1 MAWIA
6 TIVSAAAGVYSSS
19 KNSKAAKENA
29 AAQEGSFAAA
39 RADSEAFTE
48 DQLALFSG
56 LEESVRDSLGRYSG
70 AFNAAFDG
78 VDFVRSRPYNEF
90 INEAKDLNR
99 AAFDF
104 DTQLKRENLAFV
116 AGDSL
121 NSLRGAQEDFA
132 ALAAGDTSA
141 FTKELEASAFGA
153 LANSQGLPTGTFGN
167 ISANNLFQFK
177 VAGTNAALGL
187 SDFFSREGTVNPP
200 STLNSIQAL
209 ADFEA
214 REDAEKL
221 DFEFNRAL
229 AQLDFEKSLAA
240 LSIDSE
246 QALFNTQFGINST
259 ALQLANK
266 FSLAQGQL
274 GGVGALASANQAA
287 AFGQAAQSIG
297 NAYASYQRQQKQNEL
312 TDAQIDSL
320 QSSTG
325 E

>member
-1 MAWIA
+1 MAWIGYVVQG
-6 TIVSAAAGVYSSS
+6 IAAIASSS
-19 KNSKAAKENA
+19 QNKKAAEESA
-29 AAQEGSFAAA
+29 DAQSAGLSLA
-39 RADSEAFTE
+39 RADAEEFTGN
-48 DQLALFSG
+48 QLALFSG

-99 AAFDF
+99 AAFNF

-121 NSLRGAQEDFA
+121 DSLRGAQEDFA

-200 STLNSIQAL
+200 STLNSIQSL

-246 QALFNTQFGINST
+246 QSLFNTQFGINST

-266 FSLAQGQL
+266 FALAQGQL
-274 GGVGALASANQAA
+274 GGVSALASANQLNAI
-287 AFGQAAQSIG
+287 GQAAG
-297 NAYASYQRQQKQNEL
+297 TATNAYYSYQRQQKQNEL
-312 TDAQIDSL
+312 TDAQINSL